1 MRIAI
6 RADASAAIGTGHV
19 MRCASLA
26 DALRE
31 RGHTI
36 DFVSRG
42 LPAHL
47 ADDLRG
53 RGHGLVAL
61 ASDLVS
67 EAEDAAESLRRAGA
81 ADWWV
86 VDHYALGQPWEHAVR
101 RGSVR
106 LLAIDDIG
114 RPHDS
119 DLLLDQNLHGTP
131 DSRYE
136 ALVPPH
142 CTRLLGPRYA
152 LLRAEFAHARS
163 AVAPRDGRVNRLLVF
178 LGGMDADNVTERV
191 LLAVRAARL
200 PDVGVDIVVGAGH
213 PALGRIRALAGE
225 LPNACCHVQTSRMVD
240 LLTRAD
246 LAVGAGGTATW
257 ERCALGVATLALCIA
272 DNQRGL
278 LDAGSRAGILYVP
291 DSADQH
297 DPVALATHLRALVGN
312 TALRRWL
319 SRNAYECV
327 DGQGAHRVAAAMLAG
342 SVVARRA
349 VAADCDELHA
359 WRNDPRV
366 RSVSR
371 STDEIDLAAHRAWF
385 DGVLATAHQCLLVGE
400 RAGEPVGV
408 VRFDIDHDA
417 AEVSIYLVPQAMGRG
432 HGAPLL
438 LAAEDWLRREQ
449 PAVMTLRAHVRE
461 DNPPSQRLFESTG
474 YARQAA
480 DYAKRILR

>member
-6 RADASAAIGTGHV
+6 RADASAAIGSGHV

-31 RGHTI
+31 RGHAV
-36 DFVSRG
+36 DFVSRS

-53 RGHGLVAL
+53 RGHGLLAL
-61 ASDLVS
+61 APDPVP
-67 EAEDAAESLRRAGA
+67 EADDAAESQHRAGSP
-81 ADWWV
+81 DWWV
-86 VDHYALGQPWEHAVR
+86 VDHYALGRPWERAVR
-101 RGSVR
+101 LGGVR

-131 DSRYE
+131 DDRYAE
-136 ALVPPH
+136 LVPPR

-152 LLRAEFAHARS
+152 LLRAEFAQARS

-213 PALGRIRALAGE
+213 PALERIQALANE

-240 LLTRAD
+240 LLLQAD

-257 ERCALGVATLALCIA
+257 ERCALGVPTLALCIA
-272 DNQRGL
+272 DNQRDL
-278 LDAGSRAGILYVP
+278 LDAGSRAGIVYVP

-297 DPVALATHLRALVGN
+297 DPDTLAAHLRALVGN

-319 SRNAYECV
+319 SRNAYDCV
-327 DGQGAHRVAAAMLAG
+327 DGQGARRVAAAMLAG
-342 SVVARRA
+342 RVVMRRA
-349 VAADCDELHA
+349 GAADCDALHA

-366 RSVSR
+366 RGVSR
-371 STDEIDLAAHRAWF
+371 HTGEIDLAAHRAWF
-385 DGVLATAHQCLLVGE
+385 DRVLASPHQCLLVGE
-400 RAGEPVGV
+400 QDGEPVGV
-408 VRFDIDHDA
+408 VRFDIDDDA

-432 HGAPLL
+432 RGAPLL
-438 LAAEDWLRREQ
+438 RAAEDWLRHER
-449 PAVMTLRAHVRE
+449 PAVTTLRAHVRE

-474 YARQAA
+474 YARQSA
-480 DYAKRILR
+480 DYAKRISR

>member
-6 RADASAAIGTGHV
+6 RADASAAVGSGHV
-19 MRCASLA
+19 MRCGSLA

-31 RGHTI
+31 NGHAI

-42 LPAHL
+42 LPVHL
-47 ADDLRG
+47 ADDLRR
-53 RGHGLVAL
+53 RGHGLLAL
-61 ASDLVS
+61 ASGPVT
-67 EAEDAAESLRRAGA
+67 EAEDAAESLRRAGTP
-81 ADWWV
+81 DWWV
-86 VDHYALGQPWEHAVR
+86 IDHYALGQPWEDAVR

-114 RPHDS
+114 RPHDT
-119 DLLLDQNLHGTP
+119 DLLLDQNLQGTP
-131 DSRYE
+131 DDRY
-136 ALVPPH
+136 ADRVPPH

-152 LLRAEFAHARS
+152 LLRAEFAQARS
-163 AVAPRDGRVNRLLVF
+163 TVAPRDGRVRRLLVF

-200 PDVGVDIVVGAGH
+200 PDIGVDIVVGAGH
-213 PALGRIRALAGE
+213 PALERLQALACK
-225 LPNACCHVQTSRMVD
+225 LPNARCHVQTTRMVD
-240 LLTRAD
+240 LMAQAD

-257 ERCALGVATLALCIA
+257 ERCALGVPTLALCIA
-272 DNQRGL
+272 DNQRDL
-278 LDAGSRAGILYVP
+278 LDASSRAGIVYVP
-291 DSADQH
+291 DSSDQGN
-297 DPVALATHLRALVGN
+297 PATLAMHLRALVGN

-327 DGQGAHRVAAAMLAG
+327 DGNGARRVAAAMHAG
-342 SVVARRA
+342 GIVTRRA
-349 VAADCDELHA
+349 VATDCDALHA

-366 RSVSR
+366 RGVSR
-371 STDEIDLAAHRAWF
+371 NTGEIDLAAHRRWF
-385 DGVLATAHQCLLVGE
+385 DRVLTSPHQCLLVGE
-400 RAGEPVGV
+400 QAGEPVGV
-408 VRFDIDHDA
+408 VRFDIDGDA

-432 HGAPLL
+432 HGGPLL

-449 PAVMTLRAHVRE
+449 PAVATLRAHVRE

-480 DYAKRILR
+480 DYAKRI